1 MAFHKAD
8 LVRTLNRNPVFFSIC
23 SIWGAY
29 FVTWVWLLK
38 FYVCVHFQSILTHF
52 LPECGRLGIQSTYL
66 WSGASLEAWEG
77 FTPLHSFSSVE
88 SYREASGDGMG
99 IRTRWRSPQW
109 GQRKGWW
116 MHKETCGFIG
126 TSKARTIGLHCM
138 CSAGHTNTLLNFY
151 KFQVLI

>member
-1 MAFHKAD
+1 MGQTYPFPTCGSKMILTAGWTVEVANTSFLKWCIHVIELWLVSIKSILFRRWDGNPELSFFNFTFGMDEMAFHKAD

-77 FTPLHSFSSVE
+77 FTPLHSFSSV
-88 SYREASGDGMG
+88 
-99 IRTRWRSPQW
+99 
-109 GQRKGWW
+109 
-116 MHKETCGFIG
+116 
-126 TSKARTIGLHCM
+126 
-138 CSAGHTNTLLNFY
+138 
-151 KFQVLI
+151 

>member
-1 MAFHKAD
+1 MFYKYFFPGLSFVFWLCHGFKFFGLQNFIIFMHSNVSIFSWDSWNIFCLFVLSRKNFPLFTFGMDEMAFHKAD

-77 FTPLHSFSSVE
+77 FTPLHSFSSV
-88 SYREASGDGMG
+88 
-99 IRTRWRSPQW
+99 
-109 GQRKGWW
+109 
-116 MHKETCGFIG
+116 
-126 TSKARTIGLHCM
+126 
-138 CSAGHTNTLLNFY
+138 
-151 KFQVLI
+151 